1 MASGRV
7 SKVKGKVVDLPNA
20 PTIGTATA
28 GAESASVEFTA
39 SSSSKGGPTF
49 SYRAVSNPGS
59 IVGTSSSSPITVSGL
74 TANTNYT
81 FTVAAVNPT
90 GYSEYTAPSNQ
101 VTPTERSGY
110 FQIAT
115 VSPTS
120 GGTVT
125 LSNIPQTY
133 THLQIR
139 FSLGMSGG
147 GDSGLYFRVN
157 GDTSN
162 TYWWHDYY
170 FSGNSGYAQG
180 SSLTSDIFITNHA
193 QFQSP
198 NENWPTGGYIDI
210 LNYTSSQKKVV
221 KIMASANTL
230 SNSEGGSWGSA
241 LYDKT
246 DAITSISFVAHGS
259 YAFNK
264 GKVGLFGIR

>member
-7 SKVKGKVVDLPNA
+7 SKVKGKIVDLPPT

-39 SSSSKGGPTF
+39 SSSGKGGPTF

-59 IVGTSSSSPITVSGL
+59 IVGTSSSSPITVSNL
-74 TANTNYT
+74 TANTPYT

-90 GYSEYTAPSNQ
+90 GYSSYSSASNEI
-101 VTPTERSGY
+101 TPTERSGY

-115 VSPTS
+115 ASPTS
-120 GGTVT
+120 GGLVT

-157 GDTSN
+157 GDSSSI
-162 TYWWHDYY
+162 YHWHDLY
-170 FSGNSGYAQG
+170 FSGNNNSNQA
-180 SSLTSDIFITNHA
+180 SNSTSDIFITNHA

-210 LNYTSSQKKVV
+210 LNYTSSQKKVL
-221 KIMASANTL
+221 KIMASANTMT
-230 SNSEGGSWGSA
+230 NSEGGAFGSA
-241 LYDKT
+241 LYDST
-246 DAITSISFVAHGS
+246 NAITSISFVAHGS

-264 GKVGLFGIR
+264 GKVGLFAIR